1 MASVTT
7 STDQPVPL
15 MLSLAA
21 ITAFGLIG
29 PFVFLVSPVIAGQLA
44 LEWHWSPG
52 DIGLLMSVE
61 LGGPPWSPSRRFFC
75 CGASP
80 GGR

>member
-7 STDQPVPL
+7 STDQRVPPL
-15 MLSLAA
+15 LSLAA

-52 DIGLLMSVE
+52 DIGLLMSAE
-61 LGGPPWSPSRRFFC
+61 LGGPPWFPFRRPSC
-75 CGASP
+75 CAAFP